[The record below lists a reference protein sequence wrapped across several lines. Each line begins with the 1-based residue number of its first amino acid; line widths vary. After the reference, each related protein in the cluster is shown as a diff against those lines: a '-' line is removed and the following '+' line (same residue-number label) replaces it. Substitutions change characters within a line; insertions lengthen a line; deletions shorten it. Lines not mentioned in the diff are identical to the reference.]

1 MPNQFR
7 WGVER
12 LGEFLGPL
20 VERGLCSVIIFGVPT
35 TKPKDEVGTLAD
47 DCEGPVIQGIKKIR
61 QIFPSLYVAVDVC
74 LCEYTSHGHCG
85 ILCPDGSIN
94 NDKSIARLSDV
105 AVA

>member
-47 DCEGPVIQGIKKIR
+47 DCE
-61 QIFPSLYVAVDVC
+61 
-74 LCEYTSHGHCG
+74 
-85 ILCPDGSIN
+85 
-94 NDKSIARLSDV
+94 
-105 AVA
+105 